1 MNRPTATTEGG
12 VRANAGNISLWV
24 LQITLGALFVVNFGP
39 GKLLGSEESVEIFA
53 DIGVGQWL
61 RYSTGILEVA
71 GGLGLLVPRLS
82 GLAAL
87 GLVGVMA
94 GAVITDVFIVDESP
108 IAPLTFMVIAGVI
121 AWFRRDRSLALIQQ
135 LRATRSH
142 AGS

>member
-1 MNRPTATTEGG
+1 MNRPTATTHAG

-39 GKLLGSEESVEIFA
+39 GKLMGSEQSVELFA

-61 RYSTGILEVA
+61 RYLTGILEIA
-71 GGLGLLVPRLS
+71 GGLGLLVSRLS
-82 GLAAL
+82 GIAAL

-108 IAPLTFMVIAGVI
+108 IAPLTFMVIAAVI